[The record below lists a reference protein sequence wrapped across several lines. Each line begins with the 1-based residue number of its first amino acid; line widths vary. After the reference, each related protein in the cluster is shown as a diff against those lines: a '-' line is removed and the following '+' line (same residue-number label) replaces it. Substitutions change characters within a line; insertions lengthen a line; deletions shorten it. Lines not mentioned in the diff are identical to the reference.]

1 MTFAFGNRAHIDVVE
16 AFGHVK
22 LHKSR
27 ASFIDVQRFSTS
39 MYLAPGCACTIRE
52 ADAQVPAKHGRRTLL
67 PTVYEGVKPLAVP
80 LPRQYLPQIGA
91 FRKEILLI

>member
-1 MTFAFGNRAHIDVVE
+1 MTFAWGNRAHIDVVE

-39 MYLAPGCACTIRE
+39 MCLAPGCSFTIRE
-52 ADAQVPAKHGRRTLL
+52 VSDCVPVPHGRRTVL
-67 PTVYEGVKPLAVP
+67 PLAYVGVKPLAVP
-80 LPRQYLPQIGA
+80 LPQQYLPRLGA
-91 FRKEILLI
+91 SHKEILLI